1 MTKQLPKASLDVEAI
16 RKDFPILSREMHGKP
31 LIYLDSAAT
40 TQKPQCVLDAMTE
53 YYVSSNANVHRGVHL
68 LSMEA
73 TDAFELARQQ
83 IQNFLGAQQANE
95 IVFVR
100 GATEA
105 INLVANSFVRENI
118 NAGDEIL
125 VTEMEH
131 HSNIVPWQMLC
142 KATGA
147 ELRVLP
153 ITDEGVLRTDLLTEM
168 LTDRTRIMAV
178 THVSNVLGTIN
189 PIKTIV
195 QECHARGVPVLV
207 DGAQGAVHQ
216 HVDVVD
222 LDCDFYVIS
231 GHKMYG
237 PTGIGALYAKKE
249 HLENMVPY
257 QGGGEMIL
265 SVSFDKTVYAEPPAR
280 FEAGT
285 PDIAGAIGLGRAT
298 AYLQELGLANIEA
311 WELELGQYAREKLG
325 GIQSIRMFG
334 PAQSSAA
341 VVSFLIGDVHPHDVG
356 TILDQAGIAV
366 RTGHHCAQPL
376 MERFGIAATV
386 RASFGVYNTMD
397 EIDSLC
403 IAIDEVNSLFNYV

>member
-1 MTKQLPKASLDVEAI
+1 MPPASLDVEAV
-16 RKDFPILSREMHGKP
+16 RQDFPILTREVHGKP
-31 LIYLDSAAT
+31 LVYLDNAAT
-40 TQKPQCVLDAMTE
+40 TQKPKCVLDAMTD
-53 YYVSSNANVHRGVHL
+53 YYTSCNANVHRGVHL

-73 TDAFELARQQ
+73 TDAFEQARQQ
-83 IQNFLGAQQANE
+83 IQSLLNTEKSSE

-105 INLVANSFVRENI
+105 INLVANTFVRERLSKD
-118 NAGDEIL
+118 DEIL

-131 HSNIVPWQMLC
+131 HSNIVPWQMAC
-142 KATGA
+142 EAVGA
-147 ELRVLP
+147 KLRVLP
-153 ITDEGVLRTDLLTEM
+153 ITDEGVLRTDLLGEM

-189 PIKTIV
+189 PIKDIV
-195 QECHARGVPVLV
+195 KECHARGVPVLV

-216 HVDVVD
+216 KVDVVD

-237 PTGIGALYAKKE
+237 PTGIGALYAKQQ
-249 HLENMVPY
+249 HLDNMSPY

-265 SVSFDKTVYAEPPAR
+265 SVTFDKTIYAQPPAR

-285 PDIAGAIGLGRAT
+285 PDIAGAIGLGRA
-298 AYLQELGLANIEA
+298 AVYLQELGLPNIEA
-311 WELELGQYAREKLG
+311 WELQLTHLARRKLAE
-325 GIQSIRMFG
+325 IPSIRLFG
-334 PAQSSAA
+334 PEHSAA
-341 VVSFLIGDVHPHDVG
+341 GVVSFLIGDIHPHDVG

-376 MERFGIAATV
+376 MERFGIPATV
-386 RASFGVYNTMD
+386 RASFGIYNTQD
-397 EIDSLC
+397 DVDALC
-403 IAIDEVNSLFNYV
+403 VAIDEVNALFKHV